1 MNVNEMNVN
10 EVNEES
16 TVDEDSGEV
25 CDAKE
30 GVRKGKPPEVLQRFD
45 LAAKLQVEEFGMKE
59 VKNLEEVE
67 KRLQLL
73 KEVMQID
80 DLKMKEESRRV
91 NWDPGEPVNAKA
103 HTEMSDAKE
112 EKMLVNNGKV
122 GLRGE
127 VILKAFYDAMALY
140 SIVHFNFKAMLIVLL
155 LTRFVNGFLRKCPIE
170 LSDYG

>member
-1 MNVNEMNVN
+1 MWNFKK
-10 EVNEES
+10 VNEES
-16 TVDEDSGEV
+16 TMNEDSGEV

-30 GVRKGKPPEVLQRFD
+30 EERKGKPPEVLQRFD

-59 VKNLEEVE
+59 LKNLEDAEEVE

-80 DLKMKEESRRV
+80 NLKMKEESRRV

-122 GLRGE
+122 GLRGD
-127 VILKAFYDAMALY
+127 VNWKAFYDAMALY
-140 SIVHFNFKAMLIVLL
+140 SIVRFNFKAMLIVLL
-155 LTRFVNGFLRKCPIE
+155 LTRFVNGFRRKCPIE